1 MKNQTKHQQIL
12 KLVQIA
18 LMAAIVVIIQLF
30 FASVKIGP
38 VTIAFTLVPI
48 VLSGIF
54 IGPTAGL
61 IVGAVSGFVTFIQVL
76 TSGDVFYVFLMT
88 NNPVATAIICIVKTT
103 LAGWCSGLIYK
114 AMKNVI
120 KAPTANTIL
129 PAIACPAINTGIFC
143 LGMLV
148 FFTDA
153 FQADATFG
161 AASENIIY
169 FVFIGLAGINFIF
182 EVISTAI
189 LTPIIS
195 KALFAAKVFKNN

>member
-1 MKNQTKHQQIL
+1 MKNQTKHQQTL

-18 LMAAIVVIIQLF
+18 LMAAIVVVIQLF
-30 FASVKIGP
+30 FASIKIGP
-38 VTIAFTLVPI
+38 VTISFSLVPI

-61 IVGAVSGFVTFIQVL
+61 AVGAVSGIVTFIQVL
-76 TSGDVFYVFLMT
+76 TSGDPFYVFLMA
-88 NNPVATAIICIVKTT
+88 NNPVATAIICFAKTT
-103 LAGWCSGLIYK
+103 LAGWCSGLIFK
-114 AMKNVI
+114 AMRKITNM
-120 KAPTANTIL
+120 PTLGTIL
-129 PAIACPAINTGIFC
+129 SAIACPTINTGIFC

-148 FFTDA
+148 FFTNA
-153 FQADATFG
+153 FQADATYA

-182 EVISTAI
+182 EVISTAV

-195 KALFAAKVFKNN
+195 KALFAAKIFKNK